1 MRKTPEGSFEVL
13 LASAVTSIPSEGSD
27 IGKETEFIIEEG
39 SLKGSKLKIAFG
51 DHSKEL
57 ALIAENCKK
66 AAENAAN
73 NTQKDMY
80 EAYAKSF
87 ETGSSQVFKDS
98 QRYWIRDKGPSVES
112 NIGFIETLRD
122 PQGVRAEF
130 QGNCFTFPKLEKTI
144 LTNNLI
150 RICRYGKR

>member
-1 MRKTPEGSFEVL
+1 M
-13 LASAVTSIPSEGSD
+13 
-27 IGKETEFIIEEG
+27 IGNG
-39 SLKGSKLKIAFG
+39 SLKGSILKIVFG
-51 DHSKEL
+51 DYSKEL
-57 ALIAENCKK
+57 AFVAENCRK

-73 NTQKDMY
+73 GTQKDMY

-87 ETGSSQVFKDS
+87 ETGSSQVFKES

-130 QGNCFTFPKLEKTI
+130 QGMS
-144 LTNNLI
+144 
-150 RICRYGKR
+150 